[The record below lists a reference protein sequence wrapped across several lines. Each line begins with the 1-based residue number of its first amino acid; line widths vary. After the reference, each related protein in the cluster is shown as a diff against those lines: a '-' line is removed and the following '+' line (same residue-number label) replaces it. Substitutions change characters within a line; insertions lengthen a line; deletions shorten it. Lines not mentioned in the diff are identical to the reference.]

1 MSTCDVLFA
10 MTGECLKNSRALRHL
25 RILSDLELDV
35 AVLAFD
41 AVPQGQEAAALPGI
55 TIHQVDRPGGS
66 GPPFFA
72 RLHWRM
78 RKAASEVTARVY
90 HASDLYVLPALHAA
104 AKLHDGHLVY
114 DARECYP
121 HVEATSGH
129 PMVRRFWQ
137 ALEGWHVHE
146 ADAVF
151 TVSESIAGHMSTTYG
166 IRRPTVL
173 YNAPETT
180 GRPPRRGA
188 SDSHDNPGTSSTL
201 REKTGAGGVLL
212 LHQGRMAPGRGCN
225 LLVEAMRGIDNGSL
239 LFLGDGDLRPA
250 LEQKVEEL
258 GIQNKVHFVDP
269 VPPDELLPVT
279 ASADVGITLLQDT
292 CLNHRYALPN
302 KLFEYLTAGLAV
314 LGSNLT
320 EIRRVI
326 ETHDAGLLVTP
337 SDLEAL
343 QVAMQRM
350 IDDDESRR
358 RWSRNAAAAMETYDP
373 EKSSK
378 RLREAYRTILAE
390 PPA

>member
-1 MSTCDVLFA
+1 

-41 AVPQGQEAAALPGI
+41 AVPQGEEAAALPRV
-55 TIHQVDRPGGS
+55 TIHHVDRPGGS

-78 RKAASEVTARVY
+78 RKAASEVAARVY

-114 DARECYP
+114 DARERYP
-121 HVEATSGH
+121 HVEATTGR

-146 ADAVF
+146 TDAVF

-173 YNAPETT
+173 HNAPERPS
-180 GRPPRRGA
+180 RPPAAGA
-188 SDSHDNPGTSSTL
+188 SGSHDNLSTSSIL
-201 REKTGAGGVLL
+201 RETTGAEGVLL
-212 LHQGRMAPGRGCN
+212 LHQGRMAPGRGCD
-225 LLVEAMRGIDNGSL
+225 LLVEAMCGVDNGSL
-239 LFLGDGDLRPA
+239 IFLGEGDLRPA
-250 LEQKVEEL
+250 LQQKVEEL
-258 GIQNKVHFVDP
+258 GLQNKVYFVDP
-269 VPPDELLPVT
+269 VPPDDLLPVT
-279 ASADVGITLLQDT
+279 ASADAGITLLQDT

-302 KLFEYLTAGLAV
+302 KLFEYLTAGLPV
-314 LGSNLT
+314 IGSNLT

-326 ETHDAGLLVTP
+326 GTHDAGLLVTP
-337 SDLEAL
+337 SDLSAL
-343 QVAMQRM
+343 RTAMQRM
-350 IDDDESRR
+350 IDDEESRQL
-358 RWSRNAAAAMETYDP
+358 WSRNASAAMETYDP

-378 RLREAYRTILAE
+378 RLREAYRTILGE